1 MYVLDVVLLGPAEKE
16 SGEREGERETQLAN
30 NVVGVFPLRTRDC
43 KTDDKRFSINQTTT
57 EIETQNTQKEIE
69 IC

>member
-1 MYVLDVVLLGPAEKE
+1 VLDVVLLGPAEKE

-43 KTDDKRFSINQTTT
+43 KTDDKRFSINQTT